1 MSKTEAC
8 ECFQDRYAFLS
19 TFGERRGLCTVVW
32 PLRPIRLTTGCFAN
46 YTILLESPG
55 SPRCRDRNHRVP
67 FERAGIS
74 YSHHTDM
81 AMAPEDPLF

>member
-46 YTILLESPG
+46 YTILLDFSG
-55 SPRCRDRNHRVP
+55 TLGHRDRNKRVLI
-67 FERAGIS
+67 GIPGFD
-74 YSHHTDM
+74 Y
-81 AMAPEDPLF
+81 PYKRIGL